1 MAYAV
6 QKQDIQGLN
15 SMIFFHGR
23 PRHRSRGFT
32 LTELLIILVI
42 LGLLA
47 AFGLPA
53 FLNYAR
59 QSRLAVAQTKLKQ
72 IGGQETQWFS
82 AHKAYATLR
91 QLGYPVDSAI
101 SAIYLDKDGL
111 ISDSASKDTIY
122 RISIALGAPTTAASP
137 TSGEGDPGAY
147 YLLTAEPVNGQI
159 KDTRCGVLSLASTGQ
174 VGATGLQGENAC
186 WAK

>member
-59 QSRLAVAQTKLKQ
+59 QSRLAIAQTKLKQ
-72 IGGQETQWFS
+72 IGGQETQWFA

-91 QLGYPVDSAI
+91 QLGYPADSAI

-137 TSGEGDPGAY
+137 ASGEGDPGAY
-147 YLLTAEPVNGQI
+147 YLLTAEPVNGQV

-174 VGATGLQGENAC
+174 VGATGLQGESAC